1 MSKSI
6 AFMILHICFRRSCAH
21 HIKTLLIAMHEIV
34 LSIFQF
40 ASMELMTLLLLG
52 QCCQWFFTFLG
63 CDRLGLRFLGKIGYS
78 FLFELLLVMKGG
90 SGLLWGWVIH
100 GAAATNGEE
109 IGSVVGLLLS
119 GWKEEEGDMQLW
131 VSVEVSVGLMVWR
144 RREPRLVRLAW
155 LVRAGGSRMTGS
167 VLVEREDLEGV

>member
-1 MSKSI
+1 
-6 AFMILHICFRRSCAH
+6 MILHICFRRSCPH

-52 QCCQWFFTFLG
+52 QWCQWFLTFFG
-63 CDRLGLRFLGKIGYS
+63 CDRLGLRFLGKIGYR
-78 FLFELLLVMKGG
+78 FLCELLLVMKGG

-100 GAAATNGEE
+100 GAAASNGEE

-119 GWKEEEGDMQLW
+119 GWKEEEGDMQLS
-131 VSVEVSVGLMVWR
+131 VSVEVSVGTWWCGGGERHDWFVWLGWF
-144 RREPRLVRLAW
+144 ELVGLAW
-155 LVRAGGSRMTGS
+155 LVGYWW
-167 VLVEREDLEGV
+167 REKI